1 MEHLVMKHI
10 AIILARGG
18 SKRLP
23 RKNILDFHGKP
34 MIAWTIEAALQS
46 GQYDQVLVSTDD
58 QEIAEIARAFGAS
71 VPFLRETAADD
82 VTPSSEASLAAL
94 KQAEQHWGYQ
104 FDAVSQLMANCP
116 LRDANDIK
124 ATVQN
129 FTSHQS
135 ESQICGFRFGWMNPW
150 WATKLDKQDKP
161 EYLFPEART
170 TRSQDLPPLYCPSGA
185 IWVSRTDI
193 FKTAKSFYSP
203 NHIFHTLD
211 WISAMDIDDAEDLEM
226 AKACF
231 LIKKNRTPVP
241 TTVDTGAIAD

>member
-1 MEHLVMKHI
+1 MKHI

-46 GQYDQVLVSTDD
+46 AQYDHVLVSTDD
-58 QEIAEIARAFGAS
+58 PEIAEIARSFGAE
-71 VPFLRETAADD
+71 VPFLRDAAADD
-82 VTPSSEASLAAL
+82 ITPSSEATLAAL
-94 KQAEQHWGYQ
+94 RQAEQHWGEQ

-116 LRDANDIK
+116 LRDAEDIT
-124 ATVQN
+124 AAVQN
-129 FTSHQS
+129 FINQGA
-135 ESQICGFRFGWMNPW
+135 ESQICSFRFGWMNPW
-150 WATKLDKQDKP
+150 WAAKLGEQGRPD
-161 EYLFPEART
+161 YLFPEARV

-185 IWVSRTDI
+185 IWIARGSV
-193 FKTAKSFYSP
+193 FKSAKTFYSP
-203 NHIFHTLD
+203 NHIFRSLS

-231 LIKKNRTPVP
+231 LLKKSRTFASSR
-241 TTVDTGAIAD
+241 T